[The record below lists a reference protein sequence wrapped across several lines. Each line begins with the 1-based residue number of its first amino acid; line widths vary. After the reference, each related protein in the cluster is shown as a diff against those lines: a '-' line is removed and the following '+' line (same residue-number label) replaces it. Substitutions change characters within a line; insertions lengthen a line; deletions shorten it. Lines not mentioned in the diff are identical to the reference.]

1 MPILGSVN
9 ISPDR
14 RFDLYSYLLYYFL
27 WFEPRN
33 EVNGRRNARDT
44 SSLKFQRLSYE
55 FLGFFS
61 SILIFKYLIF
71 YGPSRSIVRHRARP
85 PISTQLIGAMGDHSL
100 REWSQ
105 WKWYIK
111 TPECRSTAF
120 LGRAKREERIMNR
133 TVDDVMGS
141 GVVMSW
147 AWNEK

>member
-1 MPILGSVN
+1 MDLDTKLDR
-9 ISPDR
+9 SP
-14 RFDLYSYLLYYFL
+14 
-27 WFEPRN
+27 
-33 EVNGRRNARDT
+33 
-44 SSLKFQRLSYE
+44 SSLVRFVTYYIIFCGSNHAMKWTGVVTRAIHLHWNFRGYHMNSWV
-55 FLGFFS
+55 FS
-61 SILIFKYLIF
+61 SILIFRYLIF
-71 YGPSRSIVRHRARP
+71 YGPSRSIVRHRARPP